1 MDREIR
7 FIIMCDMFD
16 FFIYTHL
23 SIFRLIS
30 WVKGLRAIGWCFEVN
45 GSDGEGQG
53 CGR

>member
-23 SIFRLIS
+23 SILSLIS
-30 WVKGLRAIGWCFEVN
+30 WCKGLRAIGGCLGANV
-45 GSDGEGQG
+45 GDDEGQG